1 MDQNHANILGNL
13 SACPRIISREEW
25 GGRPPVEEFTQEV
38 PVPYVVIHHGVS
50 KGCLDQASCSA
61 IVRSYQNHHMD
72 TNGWP
77 DIGYNFLVGE
87 DGNVYKGR
95 GWTRAGAHAPGYNY
109 NSVGVCFIGT
119 FTGAQLKYSP
129 IQNKF
134 HTSFLQTMTSVQN
147 ISFINKLKLFLF
159 SKLLYNFRGLSLLK
173 RISI

>member
-1 MDQNHANILGNL
+1 
-13 SACPRIISREEW
+13 
-25 GGRPPVEEFTQEV
+25 VEEFAQEV

-50 KGCLDQASCSA
+50 NGCYDQASCSA

-109 NSVGVCFIGT
+109 NSIGVCFIGT
-119 FTGAQLKYSP
+119 FTGAQLKA
-129 IQNKF
+129 I
-134 HTSFLQTMTSVQN
+134 
-147 ISFINKLKLFLF
+147 
-159 SKLLYNFRGLSLLK
+159 
-173 RISI
+173 